1 MMRSHRWV
9 HRGRR
14 AAGRSAVTVLGGGAI
29 AAAVMLAVAA
39 PASADDTTLIDSAGS
54 DLHTADG
61 DLSTSLKDLGASA
74 TPFEKTGIDQAIALQ
89 HLSHLGDQQLLST
102 EDSLI
107 AHGNPIEA
115 SVVQLLS
122 NVFDNVI
129 YQEAVNSLDADQAL
143 EAAAAVASAAND
155 SSVSAD
161 MAAAVPAPV
170 DNIGPL
176 PQGVVNAGVAALTDV
191 ATTHFAESFLSAL
204 PPLFSLF

>member
-14 AAGRSAVTVLGGGAI
+14 AARRPAATVLGGGAI
-29 AAAVMLAVAA
+29 AAAAMLAVAA
-39 PASADDTTLIDSAGS
+39 PASADDTTLIDTAGS
-54 DLHTADG
+54 DLHTADV
-61 DLSTSLKDLGASA
+61 DLSTALKDLGASA
-74 TPFEKTGIDQAIALQ
+74 TPFEKIGIDQAIALQ

-122 NVFDNVI
+122 NVFDNAI
-129 YQEAVNSLDADQAL
+129 YQEAVNSLNADQAL
-143 EAAAAVASAAND
+143 EAAVVATASTTND
-155 SSVSAD
+155 PSVLAD

-170 DNIGPL
+170 DYIGPL
-176 PQGVVNAGVAALTDV
+176 PQGVVNAVGAALTDA
-191 ATTHFAESFLSAL
+191 ATTHLADAVIG
-204 PPLFSLF
+204 LF